1 MEVKLAVKQS
11 LFIRI
16 FKMFRAP
23 YIMSYFLF
31 VFFSLACSS
40 DLESITISL
49 DENRNPASAFDD
61 GTMRNITSIDV
72 VSEMKTGWNLGNSLD
87 VEGPDETYWGNPAT
101 TKTMIDSVSARG
113 FKTLRVPVT
122 WRFHQGPAPN
132 YLVEANW
139 LDRVEEIVNY
149 GRANNMYVILNVH
162 HDDTWIIPTYDQAD
176 EVKDRLSKLWTQVAE
191 RFKNYSDFLI
201 FETLN
206 EPRHENTA
214 NEWTGGT
221 AEGRDVV
228 NQFHQVSLEA
238 IRATGGNNS
247 TRHIMISAYAA
258 STLPVAMNALVIP
271 NDDPNTI
278 ISLHSYFPYP
288 FTLGGTNATW
298 GTDNDRAQLEA
309 EMDRIKTKF
318 TDNGKA
324 VVLGEW
330 ASGNQNNLE
339 DRLEHATFYAQA
351 AAERG
356 FASVWWDNGNSD
368 VSNDGLAIFNRQTL
382 TWPFENIADII
393 VEANN

>member
-1 MEVKLAVKQS
+1 
-11 LFIRI
+11 
-16 FKMFRAP
+16 MFRLL
-23 YIMSYFLF
+23 YITFYHLLI
-31 VFFSLACSS
+31 FFSLACSS
-40 DLESITISL
+40 DLDGINL
-49 DENRNPASAFDD
+49 VPDEKGGAASAFDD
-61 GTMRNITSIDV
+61 GTMRNLSSMDI

-101 TKTMIDSVSARG
+101 TKRMIDSVAARG

-132 YLVEANW
+132 YLVESSW

-149 GRANNMYVILNVH
+149 GRANNMYVIINVH
-162 HDDTWIIPTYDQAD
+162 HDDPWIIPTYNQAIQ
-176 EVKDRLSKLWTQVAE
+176 VKGRISKLWTQIAE

-206 EPRHENTA
+206 EPRHENTP

-228 NQFHQVSLEA
+228 NQYHQVSLDA
-238 IRATGGNNS
+238 IRVTRGNNS
-247 TRHIMISAYAA
+247 KRHIMISTYAA
-258 STLPVAMNALVIP
+258 STLPVAMDELVIP

-278 ISLHSYFPYP
+278 ISLHSYFPYT
-288 FTLGGTNATW
+288 FTLGGTDYKW

-356 FASVWWDNGNSD
+356 FACVWWDNGNSA
-368 VSNDGLAIFNRQTL
+368 VSKDGLAIFNRQTL
-382 TWPFENIADII
+382 TWTFGNIANII
-393 VEANN
+393 IEANN

>member
-1 MEVKLAVKQS
+1 
-11 LFIRI
+11 
-16 FKMFRAP
+16 MFRLL
-23 YIMSYFLF
+23 YITFYHLLI
-31 VFFSLACSS
+31 FFSLACSS
-40 DLESITISL
+40 DLESINL
-49 DENRNPASAFDD
+49 VPDEKGGAASAFDD
-61 GTMRNITSIDV
+61 GAMRNLSSMDI

-101 TKTMIDSVSARG
+101 TKRMIDSVAARG

-132 YLVEANW
+132 YLVESSW

-149 GRANNMYVILNVH
+149 GRANNMYVIINVH
-162 HDDTWIIPTYDQAD
+162 HDDPWIIPTYNQAIQ
-176 EVKDRLSKLWTQVAE
+176 VKGRISKLWTQIAE

-206 EPRHENTA
+206 EPRHENTP

-228 NQFHQVSLEA
+228 NQYHQVSLDA
-238 IRATGGNNS
+238 IRVTRGNNS
-247 TRHIMISAYAA
+247 KRHIMISTYAA
-258 STLPVAMNALVIP
+258 STLPVAMDELVIP

-278 ISLHSYFPYP
+278 ISLHSYFPYT
-288 FTLGGTNATW
+288 FTLGGTDYKW

-356 FASVWWDNGNSD
+356 FACVWWDNGNSA
-368 VSNDGLAIFNRQTL
+368 VSKDGLAIFNRQTL
-382 TWPFENIADII
+382 TWPFGNIANII

>member
-49 DENRNPASAFDD
+49 DENGNPASAFDD

-201 FETLN
+201 F
-206 EPRHENTA
+206 
-214 NEWTGGT
+214 
-221 AEGRDVV
+221 
-228 NQFHQVSLEA
+228 
-238 IRATGGNNS
+238 
-247 TRHIMISAYAA
+247 
-258 STLPVAMNALVIP
+258 
-271 NDDPNTI
+271 
-278 ISLHSYFPYP
+278 
-288 FTLGGTNATW
+288 
-298 GTDNDRAQLEA
+298 
-309 EMDRIKTKF
+309 
-318 TDNGKA
+318 
-324 VVLGEW
+324 
-330 ASGNQNNLE
+330 
-339 DRLEHATFYAQA
+339 
-351 AAERG
+351 
-356 FASVWWDNGNSD
+356 
-368 VSNDGLAIFNRQTL
+368 QTL
-382 TWPFENIADII
+382 E
-393 VEANN
+393 

>member
-1 MEVKLAVKQS
+1 
-11 LFIRI
+11 
-16 FKMFRAP
+16 MFRVF
-23 YIMSYFLF
+23 YSIFYYLF

-40 DLESITISL
+40 DLASITL
-49 DENRNPASAFDD
+49 VPDEDSGAASAFDD
-61 GTMRNITSIDV
+61 GIMRNVSSMDI

-101 TKTMIDSVSARG
+101 TKRMIDSVAARG
-113 FKTLRVPVT
+113 FKTLRIPVT
-122 WRFHQGPAPN
+122 WRFHQDTAPN
-132 YLVEANW
+132 YLVEAGW
-139 LDRVEEIVNY
+139 LDRVEEVVNY

-162 HDDTWIIPTYDQAD
+162 HDDPWIIPTYDEAD
-176 EVKDRLSKLWTQVAE
+176 QVKERISKLWTQIAE

-206 EPRHENTA
+206 EPRHENTP

-228 NQFHQVSLEA
+228 NQYHQVSLDA

-247 TRHIMISAYAA
+247 RRHIMISTYAA
-258 STLPVAMNALVIP
+258 STLPIAMNELVIP
-271 NDDPNTI
+271 NEDPNTI
-278 ISLHSYFPYP
+278 ISLHSYFPYT
-288 FTLGGTNATW
+288 FTLGGTDATW
-298 GTDNDRAQLEA
+298 GTNNDRTQLEA

-330 ASGNQNNLE
+330 ASGNQNNIE
-339 DRLEHATFYAQA
+339 DRLEHAAYYAQA

-356 FASVWWDNGNSD
+356 FATVWWDNGNSGI
-368 VSNDGLAIFNRQTL
+368 SNDGLAIFNRQTL
-382 TWPFENIADII
+382 TWPFGNIADII
-393 VEANN
+393 VEASN